1 MLPQSAHSTPATSPI
16 GYRPANAAALLG
28 VSPRTLWNWTRSGLI
43 RAKKIGRVVIYHRED
58 IDRFL
63 SDRVG

>member
-16 GYRPANAAALLG
+16 GLRPNDAAVLLG

-43 RAKKIGRVVIYHRED
+43 RAKKIGRVVIYRRED